1 MASNDKN
8 EGDETQ
14 VETKLTTIP
23 TSDVR
28 LTTSVDD
35 FYGIEGLEGMGQR
48 DVILPRWSVLQ
59 PTSKKEGTAGFF
71 YRNLDAVTQ
80 EGLDVVIL
88 KINPSRL
95 LWSGELNEK
104 VPECRS
110 NDGVTGNTYGPCDQ
124 CQFNLWANPDLR
136 RQLDEGKPVKV
147 CNFGYNIVMAD
158 VADDSLALLGAMGTS
173 VRPIKVLASQF
184 VQKRR
189 SPFSALV
196 HIATELQKNEKG
208 KFYVLAPKIVR
219 WHDAT
224 ETAKWRELY
233 LGIKGQ
239 EIKEVEEVEMVEP
252 GEEAEDT
259 PLAKELF

>member
-1 MASNDKN
+1 LDR
-8 EGDETQ
+8 Q
-14 VETKLTTIP
+14 VTTIP

-59 PTSKKEGTAGFF
+59 PASKKEGVAGMF
-71 YRNLDAVTQ
+71 YRNLDAVCQ
-80 EGLDVVIL
+80 EALDVVVL

-110 NDGVTGNTYGPCDQ
+110 NDGVTGNTYGPCEQ
-124 CQFNLWANPDLR
+124 CHFNIWANPDLR

-147 CNFGYNIVMAD
+147 CNFGYNLLMAD
-158 VADDSLALLGAMGTS
+158 VADESLALLGAMGTS
-173 VRPIKVLASQF
+173 VRSIKVLASLF

-189 SPFSALV
+189 SPFSAIV
-196 HIATELQKNEKG
+196 HIGTELQKNEKG
-208 KFYVLAPKIVR
+208 KFYVLAPKITK
-219 WHDAT
+219 WLDAT

-233 LGIKGQ
+233 LDIKGQ
-239 EIKEVEEVEMVEP
+239 AIKEVEDV
-252 GEEAEDT
+252 EDT
-259 PLAKELF
+259 PLGKDLL

>member
-1 MASNDKN
+1 M
-8 EGDETQ
+8 
-14 VETKLTTIP
+14 ETKLTTIP

-80 EGLDVVIL
+80 EALDVAIL
-88 KINPSRL
+88 KIHPSRL

-110 NDGVTGNTYGPCDQ
+110 NDGITGSKERDAEGRYGECAT
-124 CQFNLWANPDLR
+124 CYFNLWCNPDLR
-136 RQLDEGKPVKV
+136 RQMDEGKPVKA
-147 CNFGYNIVMAD
+147 CNFGYNIIMAD
-158 VADDSLALLGAMGTS
+158 TTDESLALLGAMGTS

-196 HIATELQKNEKG
+196 HIGTELQKNEKG
-208 KFYVLAPKIVR
+208 KFYVVAPKIVR
-219 WHDAT
+219 WLDAA
-224 ETAKWRELY
+224 ETAKWRRLY
-233 LGIKGQ
+233 LGVRGQ
-239 EIKEVEEVEMVEP
+239 EIREVEEVETVEP
-252 GEEAEDT
+252 GEEATGE
-259 PLAKELF
+259 AMF